1 MRCRYR
7 APDVRRALLLA
18 VAAATLTGAGDATAA
33 PLIPR
38 ELSSLSTASHALVRV
53 SGATG
58 AAEVRAAG
66 GTVVS
71 KNLGIWRLPS
81 ATAQRLVPGL
91 AVDGSIVEFEAEQP
105 RWRTVDAAAA
115 DDPLRPDEWWLGM
128 IDADRVASPGPGK
141 PLTIVD
147 SGVDLSHPEFA
158 TRPDTRVLGE
168 QRLVGNTE
176 FHGTAVTSV
185 AAAPA
190 NGVGIV
196 GVYPGAL
203 LGIWDASP
211 RGILTS
217 SALIQGIEAALS
229 LGPGV
234 INLSIGGT
242 TRSGFEE
249 LAIFDAVARGSI
261 VVAASGNEREEGDPP
276 NYPASLPHVVTVGA
290 IGQNG
295 QVTSFSSTSAGMD
308 VVAPGE
314 SIVAGVPSWLSPD
327 LYETVDGTSF
337 AAPMVSAA
345 AAWVW
350 TARPNLD
357 ASQVTELLR
366 RSARDL
372 ETPGRDASSGFGI
385 LDVGNALSAAVPI
398 RDPAEPNDS
407 IDYVTADGLLHRATP
422 PLTSRARG
430 RNAITARL
438 DATDDPRDV
447 YRVWVPAKR
456 RVSAT
461 VTPANGALATRLLGS
476 TPKGVRAVRTARG
489 LEIRNTGTAGREVFV
504 AASLGRGTAAYTLS
518 LTTGALPR

>member
-7 APDVRRALLLA
+7 APDVRRVLLLA
-18 VAAATLTGAGDATAA
+18 AAAAALAGAGDAAAA

-38 ELSSLSTASHALVRV
+38 DLSSLASSSHALVRV
-53 SGATG
+53 SGANG

-71 KNLGIWRLPS
+71 KRLGIWRLSS
-81 ATAQRLVPGL
+81 ADAQRLVPGL
-91 AVDGSIVEFEAEQP
+91 AVDGSIVDFEAEQP
-105 RWRTVDAAAA
+105 RWRTGVAA
-115 DDPLRPDEWWLGM
+115 DDPLRPEEWWLAM
-128 IDADRVASPGPGK
+128 IDADRVAPPGPGR

-147 SGVDLSHPEFA
+147 SGVDMTHPEFA
-158 TRPDTRVLGE
+158 ARPDTRVLGE
-168 QRLVGNTE
+168 QRLIGNTE

-190 NGVGIV
+190 NGVGLV

-211 RGILTS
+211 RGVLTS
-217 SALIQGIEAALS
+217 AAVIQGIEAALS

-276 NYPASLPHVVTVGA
+276 NYPASLPHVLTVGA

-295 QVTSFSSTSAGMD
+295 QVTTFSSTSVGMD

-314 SIVAGVPSWLSPD
+314 SILAGVPSWLSPD

-372 ETPGRDASSGFGI
+372 ETPGRDVSSGFGI
-385 LDVGNALSAAVPI
+385 LDVGNALSGAVPV

-407 IDYVTADGLLHRATP
+407 IEHVTADGLLHRATP
-422 PLTSRARG
+422 PLTSRVRG

-438 DATDDPRDV
+438 DAADDPRDV

-456 RVSAT
+456 RVTAA
-461 VTPANGALATRLLGS
+461 VTPASAGIATRLLGT
-476 TPKGVRAVRTARG
+476 TPKAVRAVRTARG
-489 LEIRNTGTAGREVFV
+489 LEIRNTGTAGREVFL
-504 AASLGRGTAAYTLS
+504 AASLGRATATYTLT
-518 LTTGALPR
+518 LTTAALPR

>member
-1 MRCRYR
+1 
-7 APDVRRALLLA
+7 VRRVLPLA
-18 VAAATLTGAGDATAA
+18 VAAAALMGAGDATAA

-38 ELSSLSTASHALVRV
+38 ELSSLGSSSHALVRV
-53 SGATG
+53 SGTKG
-58 AAEVRAAG
+58 AAQVHAAG
-66 GTVVS
+66 GTLLS
-71 KNLGIWRLPS
+71 KHLGIWRLPS

-91 AVDGSIVEFEAEQP
+91 AVDGSIVDFEEEQP
-105 RWRTVDAAAA
+105 RRRTGEAAVA
-115 DDPLRPDEWWLGM
+115 DEPLRPEEWWLAM
-128 IDADRVASPGPGK
+128 IDADRVAPPGPGK

-147 SGVDLSHPEFA
+147 SGVDMTHPEFA

-168 QRLVGNTE
+168 QRLIGNTE

-217 SALIQGIEAALS
+217 SAVIQGIEAALS

-276 NYPASLPHVVTVGA
+276 EYPASLPHVFTVGA

-295 QVTSFSSTSAGMD
+295 RVTSFSSTSAGMD

-337 AAPMVSAA
+337 AAPMASAA

-357 ASQVTELLR
+357 ASQVTEVLR

-372 ETPGRDASSGFGI
+372 ETPGRDVSSGFGI
-385 LDVGNALSAAVPI
+385 LDVGNALTAAVPVG
-398 RDPAEPNDS
+398 DPAEPNDS

-422 PLTSRARG
+422 PLTSRGRG
-430 RNAITARL
+430 KNAITARL
-438 DATDDPRDV
+438 DAADDPRDV

-456 RVSAT
+456 RVLAGVSPASAG
-461 VTPANGALATRLLGS
+461 VATRLLGT
-476 TPKGVRAVRTARG
+476 TPRGIRAVRTARN
-489 LEIRNTGTAGREVFV
+489 LEIRNTGTAGREVFL
-504 AASLGRGTAAYTLS
+504 AASPARGTVTYTLS
-518 LTTGALPR
+518 VTTAALPR

>member
-7 APDVRRALLLA
+7 AQDVRRVLLLA
-18 VAAATLTGAGDATAA
+18 MAAALTGASDATAA

-38 ELSSLSTASHALVRV
+38 ELSSLASSSHSLVRV
-53 SGATG
+53 SGARG

-66 GTVVS
+66 GTLLS
-71 KNLGIWRLPS
+71 KRLGIWRLPS
-81 ATAQRLVPGL
+81 RAAQRVIPDL
-91 AVDGSIVEFEAEQP
+91 AVDGSIVDFEAEQL
-105 RWRTVDAAAA
+105 RWRTVETAAA
-115 DDPLRPDEWWLGM
+115 DDPLQPEEWWLGM
-128 IDADRVASPGPGK
+128 IGADRVAPPGPGK

-147 SGVDLSHPEFA
+147 SGVDMTHPEFA

-168 QRLVGNTE
+168 QRLIGNSE

-185 AAAPA
+185 AAAPV

-211 RGILTS
+211 RGTLTS
-217 SALIQGIEAALS
+217 SAVIQGIEAALS

-242 TRSGFEE
+242 SRSGFEE

-261 VVAASGNEREEGDPP
+261 VVAASGNERDEGDPP
-276 NYPASLPHVVTVGA
+276 EYPASLPHVFTVGA

-295 QVTSFSSTSAGMD
+295 QVTSFSSTSPGMD

-337 AAPMVSAA
+337 AAPMASAA

-357 ASQVTELLR
+357 ASQVTEVLR

-372 ETPGRDASSGFGI
+372 EAPGRDASSGFGI
-385 LDVGNALSAAVPI
+385 LDIGTALTAAVPV

-407 IDYVTADGLLHRATP
+407 IDHITAGGLLHRATP
-422 PLTSRARG
+422 PLTSRTRA
-430 RNAITARL
+430 RNAVTARL
-438 DATDDPRDV
+438 DAADDPRDV

-456 RVSAT
+456 RVTAVVSPAGT
-461 VTPANGALATRLLGS
+461 GVTTRLLGS
-476 TPKGVRAVRTARG
+476 APKGVRAVRTARG
-489 LEIRNTGTAGREVFV
+489 LEIRNTGTAGREVYL
-504 AASLGRGTAAYTLS
+504 AASLGRGTATYRLS
-518 LTTGALPR
+518 LTTATLPR